1 MQDLIRVLICAAA
14 CLAGVS
20 TAAHADVFG
29 IDPRTTFLRTNND
42 PGALGAFAID
52 LSALSFAV
60 DAGDTLLLE
69 GLGDFRPG
77 TSAGHFDAS
86 KSLLGVF
93 SSSTTLLGA
102 SNLNRVVG
110 ALEAGA
116 DVVSSATF
124 FGAVPT
130 DIPQDFL
137 IYSSAVASV
146 LVQVPVGAQFLF
158 VAPNDSFY
166 GDNSDPDGDF
176 GLRIT
181 SAIPEPGTYAL
192 LLAGLGLLGF
202 AARLGERQRDR
213 RSS

>member
-1 MQDLIRVLICAAA
+1 MRKGRQAAA
-14 CLAGVS
+14 FLLMATCLAGAS
-20 TAAHADVFG
+20 TAAHADEFG
-29 IDPRTTFLRTNND
+29 IDPRGTFLRTNSD
-42 PGALGAFAID
+42 PGALGALAID
-52 LSALSFAV
+52 LSNLSFAV
-60 DAGDTLLLE
+60 NAGDMLLLE

-77 TSAGHFDAS
+77 TSTGHFDTS

-93 SSSTTLLGA
+93 SSSTTLLAG

-110 ALEAGA
+110 ALDAGA
-116 DVVSSATF
+116 DVVTSTTF
-124 FGAVPT
+124 HIPQLTT

-137 IYSSAVASV
+137 IYSSTVASV

-181 SAIPEPGTYAL
+181 SAIPEPGSYAL

-202 AARLGERQRDR
+202 AARR
-213 RSS
+213 RLLNLA